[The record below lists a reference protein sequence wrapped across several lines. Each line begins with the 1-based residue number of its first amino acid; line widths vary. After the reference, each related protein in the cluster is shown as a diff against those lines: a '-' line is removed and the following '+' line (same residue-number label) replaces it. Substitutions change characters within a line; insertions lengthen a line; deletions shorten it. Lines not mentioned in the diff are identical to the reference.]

1 MKKKYN
7 LSVIEEFWPYQR
19 PGTHIGRIEVYD
31 DTHPYA
37 IYEARFG
44 FEGEDELYRKFREMF
59 DDIEVSNLPLI
70 IFNHISKEKK

>member
-19 PGTHIGRIEVYD
+19 PGIHIGRIEVYD

-59 DDIEVSNLPLI
+59 DDIEVSNLPFI

>member
-7 LSVIEEFWPYQR
+7 LSVVEEFWPYQR

-31 DTHPYA
+31 DMHPYA

-44 FEGEDELYRKFREMF
+44 FESEDELY
-59 DDIEVSNLPLI
+59 
-70 IFNHISKEKK
+70 